1 VNLKPG
7 ETRRVMMTLDRRAF
21 SYYDVQGKDWKAEP
35 GEFTVLVG
43 GSSDN
48 TPWQGTFW
56 LAQ

>member
-1 VNLKPG
+1 
-7 ETRRVMMTLDRRAF
+7 MMTLDRRAF